1 MIKWDFGSCSVNR
14 IMDWYYSNVIME
26 WYYSNVIMD
35 WYYSNVQVITLNGGP
50 AIKHIN
56 IKIMIIAVCF
66 GKIVY

>member
-1 MIKWDFGSCSVNR
+1 
-14 IMDWYYSNVIME
+14 MDWYYSNVIME

-50 AIKHIN
+50 TIKHIN
-56 IKIMIIAVCF
+56 IKMMIIAVCF